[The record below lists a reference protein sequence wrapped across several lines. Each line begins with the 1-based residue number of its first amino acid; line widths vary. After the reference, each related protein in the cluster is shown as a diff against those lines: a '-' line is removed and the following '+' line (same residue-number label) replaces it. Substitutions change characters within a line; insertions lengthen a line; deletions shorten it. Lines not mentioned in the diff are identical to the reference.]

1 MKRFKAPIVFTS
13 FLVLLSL
20 FSFGQRYSSDRWFV
34 DINLGPTIFIGDI
47 RSADFIPSFEKPVE
61 IGYGFGFVFGKEF
74 GDYINVRSQFLYG
87 RVNGVKPISDFN
99 FETNYYGAGLG
110 LEINLNTLFT
120 GDNSSNLNVFGTL
133 GASYLMWNAD
143 LFKTSTAVLSANEKT
158 GALSIPVGLKLG
170 YEISPKLFLSLE
182 GALHI
187 VTSDL
192 VDAKPGGI
200 THDDINYNAIG
211 LTYKFDKKS
220 KRRKSVPRKNLPKLI
235 AEKEVVA
242 AEEPIAEKTVEAKE
256 AVQKDLA
263 VLSEKE
269 IETAEV
275 AHKAEE
281 QKEIAKE
288 EEQIIAKVIAQERE
302 DIIDGVVRQVV
313 EYRVSILNT
322 KTKNDPKALQKRLGI
337 PETVVERLA
346 NDGSYCYSVGKFDQ
360 IWKAKELRNRLITES
375 NVWSA
380 TVVVIKK
387 DLAISLRELQNFSV
401 EAQKSTAT
409 EKLYKNSLYEGELL
423 VHTIPPSGLV
433 FGVQI
438 LSVKKE
444 IYPLQAIV
452 DLYDIKGKILIDK
465 STKYWAK
472 LIVTG
477 YATYEDAEAAKPEL
491 RKKGFYDAF
500 IVAYYNDKRI
510 PPSKIGD
517 YIEK

>member
-47 RSADFIPSFEKPVE
+47 RSADFIPSFEKPIE

-74 GDYINVRSQFLYG
+74 GDYFNVRSQFLYG
-87 RVNGVKPISDFN
+87 RVNGVKPISDYN

-133 GASYLMWNAD
+133 GANYLMWNAD
-143 LFKTSTAVLSANEKT
+143 LFKTSTSVLSANEKT
-158 GALSIPVGLKLG
+158 GALSIPVGLKLS

-211 LTYKFDKKS
+211 LTYKFEKKR

-242 AEEPIAEKTVEAKE
+242 AEEPIVEKTVEAKE
-256 AVQKDLA
+256 AVQKEAA
-263 VLSEKE
+263 VLSKKE
-269 IETAEV
+269 IVTAE
-275 AHKAEE
+275 AAQKAEE

-302 DIIDGVVRQVV
+302 AVIQGKVKQII

-322 KTKNDPKALQKRLGI
+322 KFKNDPGALQKRLGI
-337 PETVVERLA
+337 PETVVERIGE
-346 NDGSYCYSVGKFDQ
+346 DGSYVYSVGSFDQ

-375 NVWSA
+375 NVRSA

-387 DLAISLRELQNFSV
+387 DVAISLRELQNFSV
-401 EAQKSTAT
+401 EAQKSTFD
-409 EKLYKNSLYEGELL
+409 KKKYSNSVYKTNTLE
-423 VHTIPPSGLV
+423 HTIPDTGLV
-433 FGVQI
+433 FGIQI
-438 LSVKKE
+438 LSVRKDE
-444 IYPLQAIV
+444 YPLQVIT
-452 DLYDIKGKILIDK
+452 DLYDIKGKVLVDK

-472 LIVTG
+472 FIVTE
-477 YATYEDAEAAKPEL
+477 YAFEDLKTAELDL
-491 RKKGFYDAF
+491 RKKGFIDAF
-500 IVAYYNDKRI
+500 IVAYYNGKRI

-517 YIEK
+517 YIK